1 MYASEMILT
10 WIVNMMADSAKNA
23 IRNMLFK
30 LLEVLPAEVYV
41 PLFLLAVVLG
51 IAWVVLVWVCCVY
64 VYHGWSR
71 LSFHARKMLEDFKWS
86 LMQVLVLTGEVL
98 LFVYRTPTHFWEV
111 MGFVQYVVNTSPRV
125 VMRFV
130 RRENLRYSR
139 ARDRVLQGAR
149 VLSPRGGRRN

>member
-1 MYASEMILT
+1 MILI
-10 WIVNMMADSAKNA
+10 WIVNMMADSMKHA

-41 PLFLLAVVLG
+41 PLFLLTVVFGIACVVLF
-51 IAWVVLVWVCCVY
+51 WVCCVY

-71 LSFHARKMLEDFKWS
+71 LSFHARKMFEDFKWS
-86 LMQVLVLTGEVL
+86 LMKVLELIGEVL

-130 RRENLRYSR
+130 RRENRRYSR
-139 ARDRVLQGAR
+139 ARDRVVPSAR

>member
-1 MYASEMILT
+1 MVLT
-10 WIVNMMADSAKNA
+10 WIVNMMADSVKHA

-41 PLFLLAVVLG
+41 PLFLLTVVFG
-51 IAWVVLVWVCCVY
+51 IACVVLVWVCCVY

-71 LSFHARKMLEDFKWS
+71 LSFHARKMFEDFKWS
-86 LMQVLVLTGEVL
+86 LMKVLELIGEVL

-125 VMRFV
+125 VIRFMH
-130 RRENLRYSR
+130 RENRRYSR
-139 ARDRVLQGAR
+139 ARDRVVQGAR

>member
-10 WIVNMMADSAKNA
+10 WIVNMMADSAKHA

-41 PLFLLAVVLG
+41 PLFLLAVVFG

-71 LSFHARKMLEDFKWS
+71 LSFHARKMFEDFKWS
-86 LMQVLVLTGEVL
+86 LMQVLALTGEVL

-130 RRENLRYSR
+130 RRENRRYSR
-139 ARDRVLQGAR
+139 ARDRVVQGAR

>member
-1 MYASEMILT
+1 MILT
-10 WIVNMMADSAKNA
+10 WIVNMMADSVKHA

-41 PLFLLAVVLG
+41 PLFLLTVVFG
-51 IAWVVLVWVCCVY
+51 IACVVLVWVCCVY

-71 LSFHARKMLEDFKWS
+71 LSFHGRKMFEDFKWS
-86 LMQVLVLTGEVL
+86 LMKVLELSGEVL

-111 MGFVQYVVNTSPRV
+111 MGFMLYVVNTGPRV

-130 RRENLRYSR
+130 RRENRRYSR
-139 ARDRVLQGAR
+139 ARDRAVQGVR
-149 VLSPRGGRRN
+149 MLSPRGGRRN